1 MPLWNFQSLWY
12 DEAQNEVY
20 PFGGEISVLHSSPPD
35 LTVWKFKPVSSGG
48 ASNAVW
54 SVNDTEQTAPWSLG
68 ITRPLGGAAVSTKD
82 TAFLLGGYSS
92 SHSSPQTSTLTGF
105 VPTPGMVMYHFGNST
120 WGNFTETPGFS
131 DSGAIEWPGMI
142 KVPFGPN
149 GLIVVFGGE
158 TSDLTSYTPGEK
170 ERWMTKIT
178 LFDPVTL
185 QFYRQTASGD
195 QVPSPRNRFCVA
207 GAGDT
212 SKTPGGNST
221 GSYDMWVL
229 PVSFTALQ
237 IEPANHGL
245 ISTILI
251 VEIQFYLWRLR
262 WDLGPWSGTV

>member
-1 MPLWNFQSLWY
+1 MPLANSWTPDTVRFNVIIKPPMPLWNFQSLWY

-20 PFGGEISVLHSSPPD
+20 PFGGEISSLHSSPPD
-35 LTVWKFKPVSSGG
+35 LTVWKFKPLSSGG

-54 SVNDTEQTAPWSLG
+54 SVNSTEQSAPWSLG

-92 SHSSPQTSTLTGF
+92 SNSSPRTSSLTGF
-105 VPTPGMVMYHFGNST
+105 VPTPGMVMYHFGNGT

-142 KVPFGPN
+142 KAPFGPN
-149 GLIVVFGGE
+149 GLVVVFGGE

-195 QVPSPRNRFCVA
+195 QIPSPRNRFCVA
-207 GAGDT
+207 GASDT
-212 SKTPGGNST
+212 SKTSGGNST
-221 GSYDMWVL
+221 GSYEMSVF
-229 PVSFTALQ
+229 PVSLTAL
-237 IEPANHGL
+237 
-245 ISTILI
+245 
-251 VEIQFYLWRLR
+251 
-262 WDLGPWSGTV
+262 